1 MVEKIISKGYSFN
14 TLYKMMVTGGI
25 RGRWDATPPSGPGV
39 ATACLMT
46 SRLKGEMNA
55 IPDEAQLQEIARQI
69 RLDIIEML
77 YQAGSGHLGGS
88 LSAADILV
96 ALFFGEMRR
105 KPGEPCWPDR
115 DRFILSKGHGAPAY
129 YAVLAR
135 LGYFPREEL
144 LTLRRFGS
152 ILQGHPDSGCTP
164 GVEIPTGSLGQGL
177 SIANGLALAARLNGH
192 GSRIHVLLG
201 DGEIQEGQIWEA
213 AMTAA
218 HYGLDNLV
226 AVIDR
231 NRLQIDGRTA
241 EVMSIEP
248 LPQKWEAFGWHT
260 VEVDGHRIAELLA
273 AFKDC
278 RAVKGRP
285 SMIIAHT
292 VKGKGVSI
300 FEDKA
305 KYHGVAPNEE
315 EYRQALRELGG

>member
-1 MVEKIISKGYSFN
+1 M
-14 TLYKMMVTGGI
+14 
-25 RGRWDATPPSGPGV
+25 
-39 ATACLMT
+39 TA
-46 SRLKGEMNA
+46 GEMNA
-55 IPDEAQLQEIARQI
+55 IPEVDRLKELARQI

-77 YQAGSGHLGGS
+77 FQAGSGHLGGS
-88 LSAADILV
+88 LSATDILV
-96 ALFFGEMRR
+96 ALFFGEMRL
-105 KPGEPCWPDR
+105 KPGDPCWPPR

-144 LTLRRFGS
+144 FTLRRFGS

-177 SIANGLALAARLNGH
+177 SIANGLALAARLNGQDT
-192 GSRIHVLLG
+192 RVYALLG

-218 HYGLDNLV
+218 HYGLDNLA
-226 AVIDR
+226 AVVDR
-231 NRLQIDGRTA
+231 NRLQIDGHTR
-241 EVMSIEP
+241 EIMSVEP
-248 LPQKWEAFGWHT
+248 LAPKWEAFGWHT
-260 VEVDGHRIAELLA
+260 LEVDGHSIPELLA
-273 AFKDC
+273 ALKTC
-278 RAVKGRP
+278 KTVKGRP

-300 FEDKA
+300 FEDQK

-315 EYRQALRELGG
+315 EYRQALLELGDRL